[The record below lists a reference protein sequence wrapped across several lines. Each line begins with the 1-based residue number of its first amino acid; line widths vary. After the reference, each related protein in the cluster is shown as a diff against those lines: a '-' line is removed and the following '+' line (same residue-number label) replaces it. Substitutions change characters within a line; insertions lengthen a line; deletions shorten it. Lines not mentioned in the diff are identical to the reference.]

1 MNWAVDPVLLVR
13 LCGWVTIT
21 GKVGDTRTLSMACV
35 LLAVPAL
42 LLTVTEYLP
51 ALAACALLIVNEVLV
66 APAKRFVPLKNHWKL
81 GGGTPLAEALK
92 AALLPCVTV
101 RLTGCRMIIGGTR
114 TLSAATA
121 LVTEPEKF
129 T

>member
-21 GKVGDTRTLSMACV
+21 GKVGNTRTLSMACV

-42 LLTVTEYLP
+42 LLAVTEYLP

-66 APAKRFVPLKNHWKL
+66 APAKLAGCWMIV
-81 GGGTPLAEALK
+81 GGTTR
-92 AALLPCVTV
+92 TV
-101 RLTGCRMIIGGTR
+101 RLAGRLFDVPALLLTV
-114 TLSAATA
+114 TL
-121 LVTEPEKF
+121 
-129 T
+129 

>member
-1 MNWAVDPVLLVR
+1 
-13 LCGWVTIT
+13 
-21 GKVGDTRTLSMACV
+21 MACV

-81 GGGTPLAEALK
+81 GGGTPLADDVK
-92 AALLPCVTV
+92 TTLLPCVTV
-101 RLTGCRMIIGGTR
+101 RLVGCWMIVGGTR
-114 TLSAATA
+114 TLSVANA
-121 LVTEPEKF
+121 LVTEQIGRASCRERV
-129 T
+129 